1 MTKIETIHK
10 YISSVYKN
18 FQTNHKE
25 INVDFIRDFFNENS
39 IDVNSIKDIVCFRQ
53 QGINYLGIGL
63 LDNSYTELKFN
74 N

>member
-1 MTKIETIHK
+1 MTKIEYINK
-10 YISSVYKN
+10 YISNVYKN
-18 FQTNHKE
+18 FQVNNKE
-25 INVDFIRDFFNENS
+25 INVDFIRNFFNENS
-39 IDVNSIKDIVCFRQ
+39 IDINSIKDIVCFRQ